1 MPSTK
6 TITVYRYD
14 ELSDR
19 AKENVKVK
27 YIAGSIDLD
36 YVIDDAKREGEK
48 HGFAIDEVLWSGF
61 SSQGDG
67 ASWTGEIV
75 LFKFLEHYLKEDNP
89 DYGRYTVL
97 LTLLE
102 DEWVEPRIT
111 ISRKSFMY
119 NHSNTMRVDQ
129 VGMGYYQAD
138 DAERNVIKAA
148 CPLQGAN
155 VQELYDGILIDGLL
169 DDLYGW
175 ALDEAKNYADEIYR
189 RLESAYDDEMSDQHV
204 SLMADANEWEFDE
217 SGRLI

>member
-36 YVIDDAKREGEK
+36 YVIDDAKRESEK
-48 HGFAIDEVLWSGF
+48 FGFMIDEVLYSGF

-67 ASWTGEIV
+67 ASWTGEVV

-97 LTLLE
+97 LTLIE
-102 DEWVEPRIT
+102 DGWTEPRVT

-129 VGMGYYQAD
+129 VGMGYYQAED
-138 DAERNVIKAA
+138 EVIKAA
-148 CPLQGAN
+148 CPLQGAS
-155 VQELYDGILIDGLL
+155 VQELYEGILIDGLL
-169 DDLYGW
+169 DDLYEW
-175 ALDEAKNYADEIYR
+175 ALKEAKNYADHIYDL
-189 RLESAYDDEMSDQHV
+189 LEQAYDDEMSDQHV
-204 SLMADANEWEFDE
+204 SLTADANEWEFDE

>member
-1 MPSTK
+1 MPSTR
-6 TITVYRYD
+6 TITVYKYD

-19 AKENVKVK
+19 AKENMKSK

-36 YVIDDAKREGEK
+36 YVIDNAKEDGDK
-48 HGFAIDEVLWSGF
+48 FGFMIDEVLYSGF

-67 ASWTGEIV
+67 ASWTGTIQ
-75 LFKFLEHYLKEDNP
+75 LQRFLEHHLKEDHP

-102 DEWVEPRIT
+102 DGWAEHQVSV
-111 ISRKSFMY
+111 SRKSFMY
-119 NHSNTMRVDQ
+119 NHSNTMQIDQ
-129 VGMGYYQAD
+129 QYMGYVATTE
-138 DAERNVIKAA
+138 DAVIRAA

-155 VQELYDGILIDGLL
+155 VQELYEGILIDGLL
-169 DDLYGW
+169 DDLYEW
-175 ALDEAKNYADEIYR
+175 ALKEAKNYADEIYD

>member
-6 TITVYRYD
+6 TITVYKYD
-14 ELSDR
+14 ELSNK
-19 AKENVKVK
+19 AKDNVKYK
-27 YIAGSIDLD
+27 YIAGNIDLD

-48 HGFAIDEVLWSGF
+48 FGFMIDEVLWSGF

-67 ASWTGEIV
+67 ASWTGTIQ
-75 LFKFLEHYLKEDNP
+75 LQRFLEHHLKEDHP

-102 DEWVEPRIT
+102 DGWAEHHVSV
-111 ISRKSFMY
+111 SRKSFMY
-119 NHSNTMRVDQ
+119 NHSNTMQIDQ
-129 VGMGYYQAD
+129 QYMGYVATTE
-138 DAERNVIKAA
+138 DAVIGAA

-169 DDLYGW
+169 DDLYEW
-175 ALDEAKNYADEIYR
+175 ALKEAKNYADEIYR